1 MNLKREMIEAKER
14 LDKIEAAIAGLL
26 ISPPP
31 VTIAET
37 KSVKKVVAKKKVKAK
52 KVKDLAKSRV
62 PDQTSVKTTSDQIA
76 QVEM

>member
-1 MNLKREMIEAKER
+1 MNLKREMIDAKER

-31 VTIAET
+31 VTISAT
-37 KSVKKVVAKKKVKAK
+37 KTVKKVAAKKKAKAK
-52 KVKDLAKSRV
+52 TKKKAD
-62 PDQTSVKTTSDQIA
+62 PTSVKTTSDQIA